1 MNILICVKQ
10 VPDTTEIRIDPEKNV
25 LIREG
30 VPSVLNPF
38 DGYALEAAARI
49 KDDDPDTKLVALS
62 MGPPQAEAAL
72 KECLSI
78 AADKAYLVSGAAFG
92 GSDTLATSYILS
104 QAVKK
109 LEEIEG
115 KFDAIFCG
123 KQAIDG
129 DTAQVGPELAE
140 HLDYPQVTYGL
151 QAKATDSALQVKK
164 ETEGGYEVVEVKTP
178 CLVTFTKP
186 SWEVRYPTI
195 PRKLAAER
203 TDITVIGVDDL
214 PDIDRTIIGLKGSPT
229 RVKRTFVPQRQKDGI
244 IIRKEKADDAAKELL
259 NLLYDAGKLARKEG

>member
-1 MNILICVKQ
+1 MNILVCVKQ

-38 DGYALEAAARI
+38 DGYALEAAARVRD
-49 KDDDPDTKLVALS
+49 KKPGTKIVALS
-62 MGPPQAEAAL
+62 MGPEQAKAAL
-72 KECLSI
+72 RECLSI
-78 AADKAYLVSGAAFG
+78 AADKAYLVSGRAFG

-104 QAVKK
+104 QAVAEVEKR
-109 LEEIEG
+109 EG

-140 HLDYPQVTYGL
+140 HLGYPQVTYGL
-151 QAKATDSALQVKK
+151 EAEADGPALKVRR
-164 ETEGGYEVVEVKTP
+164 ETEGGYEIVAVKTP

-186 SWEVRYPTI
+186 NWEVRYPTI
-195 PRKLAAER
+195 PRKLAAEKA
-203 TDITVIGVDDL
+203 DISVLGEDAF
-214 PDIDRTIIGLKGSPT
+214 PDIDKDMIGLHGSPT
-229 RVKRTFVPQRQKDGI
+229 RVKKTFVPQRKKDGVK
-244 IIRKEKADDAAKELL
+244 IRETGDEASARRLFALL
-259 NLLYDAGKLARKEG
+259 KDAGLV